1 MDQVEPTPEGALIRR
16 IRLSRRI
23 TQEVAARKADIT
35 AEMWGHVERGHRSAG
50 RGQGR
55 VKVTASEATLA
66 RMAHAIGL
74 QPADLVAVGRS
85 DAAEILAEM
94 LEVEPDRPILEVR
107 EREPEVMEVP
117 VSAGI
122 MLVAV
127 DPRLPESARELVRRQ
142 AEQLAQS
149 LIEEGLV
156 KIDDEQS

>member
-1 MDQVEPTPEGALIRR
+1 
-16 IRLSRRI
+16 
-23 TQEVAARKADIT
+23 
-35 AEMWGHVERGHRSAG
+35 
-50 RGQGR
+50 
-55 VKVTASEATLA
+55 
-66 RMAHAIGL
+66 
-74 QPADLVAVGRS
+74 
-85 DAAEILAEM
+85 M